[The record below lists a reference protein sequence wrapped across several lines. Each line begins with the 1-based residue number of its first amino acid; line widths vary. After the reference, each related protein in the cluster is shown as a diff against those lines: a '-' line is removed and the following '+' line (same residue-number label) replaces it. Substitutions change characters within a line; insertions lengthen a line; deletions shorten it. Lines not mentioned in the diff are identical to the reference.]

1 MEAVCQAYAILRK
14 LDEEEADVV
23 REIVSNR
30 IQQQGLQVTGNVA
43 YKLFEKLSKEVLTRK
58 FHIYVARLMREGDI
72 ETHIWLFK
80 NECTQIP
87 PVVASVNTKNHYQ
100 YGGIRIGTN
109 TGTGVQFQG
118 DIAQGASFAPSGT
131 STGAPF
137 VAAAAPTT
145 PDLARTATLP
155 RHGGGAFMHSPAAGG
170 DAPVY
175 YLSPSVP
182 GWTGQFPTS
191 EEPSPYSEQKA
202 PSHFVRMPKAAP
214 KAARQESSK
223 HLTPTKASVP
233 AIVLPKLSTQK
244 QTPEMAAEEASD
256 SEEEWGN
263 EFAANLEGKLEL
275 DPRLQSVMI
284 LLKQIKATLVRA
296 KNKEFGGEDKDIFEY
311 FQRLLQLSPADIAKS
326 DDKWAEL
333 IRVHKKV
340 EVRRQFV
347 VF

>member
-30 IQQQGLQVTGNVA
+30 IQHQGLQVTGNVA
-43 YKLFEKLSKEVLTRK
+43 YKLFEKLSKNALTRNS
-58 FHIYVARLMREGDI
+58 HIYVARLMRKGDI
-72 ETHIWLFK
+72 ETHAWLFK

-223 HLTPTKASVP
+223 QVTPTKASVP
-233 AIVLPKLSTQK
+233 AIVLPKLSSQK
-244 QTPEMAAEEASD
+244 QTPKMATEEAPD

-263 EFAANLEGKLEL
+263 EFAANLEGKAEL

-296 KNKEFGGEDKDIFEY
+296 KNKEFGGEDKDIFELNLHWSLTFEGSNKGSSFGLGY
-311 FQRLLQLSPADIAKS
+311 
-326 DDKWAEL
+326 
-333 IRVHKKV
+333 
-340 EVRRQFV
+340 
-347 VF
+347 

>member
-30 IQQQGLQVTGNVA
+30 IQHQGLQVTGNVA
-43 YKLFEKLSKEVLTRK
+43 YKLFEKLSKNALTRNS
-58 FHIYVARLMREGDI
+58 HIYVARLMRKGDI
-72 ETHIWLFK
+72 ETHAWLFK

-87 PVVASVNTKNHYQ
+87 PVVASVNIKNHYQ
-100 YGGIRIGTN
+100 YGGICIGTN
-109 TGTGVQFQG
+109 TSTGVQFQE
-118 DIAQGASFAPSGT
+118 DIAQGASFSPSGT
-131 STGAPF
+131 STGVPF

-145 PDLARTATLP
+145 PVLARTTILP
-155 RHGGGAFMHSPAAGG
+155 HHGGGAFMHSPAAGG

-182 GWTGQFPTS
+182 GWTGHFPTS

-214 KAARQESSK
+214 KAARQESSTQV
-223 HLTPTKASVP
+223 TPTKASVP
-233 AIVLPKLSTQK
+233 AIVLPKLSSQK
-244 QTPEMAAEEASD
+244 QTPKMATEEAPD

-263 EFAANLEGKLEL
+263 EFAATLEGKLDF

-284 LLKQIKATLVRA
+284 LLKQIKATLGRVE
-296 KNKEFGGEDKDIFEY
+296 NKDFGFEDRDIFEY
-311 FQRLLQLSPADIAKS
+311 LQRLDQLSPADIAKS